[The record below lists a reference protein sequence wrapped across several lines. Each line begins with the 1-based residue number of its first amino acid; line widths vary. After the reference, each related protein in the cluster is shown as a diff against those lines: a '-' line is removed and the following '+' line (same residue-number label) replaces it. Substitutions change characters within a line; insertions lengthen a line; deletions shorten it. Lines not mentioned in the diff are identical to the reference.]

1 MQFDE
6 DNTEQT
12 LESQRS
18 QSLEQLEGWL
28 ELPMIVLG
36 FGWLALLV
44 VELTWGLSRF
54 LEVAGRL
61 IWIIFILEF
70 VLRLTL
76 APRKIPFLRKN
87 WLTVIA
93 LVIPA
98 LRVFRIFRAIRVL
111 RLARVARGV
120 RLVRVVTSINRG
132 MSALGTAMERRGLG
146 YVVALTVIV
155 TLAGAAGMYAFEKDV
170 PDGLNS
176 YGVALW
182 WTAMLLTSIASE
194 YWPKTAEGRLLC
206 LLLSVY
212 GFAVFGYRTAS
223 LASFFIGRDA
233 EREDAELPNAASIRE
248 LRAEILALR
257 NELTT
262 GLRQRD
268 DSRS

>member
-1 MQFDE
+1 MQFNE
-6 DNTEQT
+6 DTTEQT
-12 LESQRS
+12 LERQRNE
-18 QSLEQLEGWL
+18 SLEQLEGWL
-28 ELPMIVLG
+28 EIPMIVLG

-44 VELTWGLSRF
+44 VEFTSGLSRF

-61 IWIIFILEF
+61 IWLIFIIEF
-70 VLRLTL
+70 ALRLTL
-76 APRKIPFLRKN
+76 APRKIPFVRRN

-93 LVIPA
+93 LLIPA
-98 LRVFRIFRAIRVL
+98 LRVFRIFQAIRIL

-132 MSALGTAMERRGLG
+132 MSALGAAMERRGLG
-146 YVVALTVIV
+146 YAVALTAIV

-170 PDGLNS
+170 PGGLDS

-194 YWPKTAEGRLLC
+194 YWPKTGEGRLLC

-212 GFAVFGYRTAS
+212 GFAVFGYMTAS

-233 EREDAELPNAASIRE
+233 EREDAELPSAASIRE

-262 GLRQRD
+262 GLRQRG
-268 DSRS
+268 DSQS